1 MADKH
6 QGWILLYRS
15 IRDHWI
21 WNRDRVFDQTHA
33 WIDILLDVN
42 HEERKIILDGRPM
55 IIGRGQKW
63 TSARTLADR
72 WGWSVNKVRRFLS
85 CLECDSMVTLERHT
99 NGTLLTVVNY
109 DNFQIAW
116 NTNGTPTEHER
127 NTNGTPTERNKEL
140 KELNNKKNNKTRP
153 IRSIQNFKTTDT
165 DYDDLAYQIM
175 NKPT

>member
-15 IRDHWI
+15 IREHWI
-21 WNRDRVFDQTHA
+21 WNRDDYTHA
-33 WIDILLDVN
+33 WIDLLLDAN
-42 HEERKIILDGRPM
+42 HEERKVIINGKPT

-63 TSARTLADR
+63 TSTRTLAAR
-72 WGWSVNKVRRFLS
+72 WGWSRNKVQKFLA
-85 CLECDSMVTLERHT
+85 LLQADEMVNLKQTK
-99 NGTLLTVVNY
+99 NGTLLTLVNY
-109 DNFQIAW
+109 DDFQLPQD
-116 NTNGTPTEHER
+116 TKGTPEGHQRDTE
-127 NTNGTPTERNKEL
+127 GTKQII

-153 IRSIQNFKTTDT
+153 IRSIQNFKPTDT